1 MILCLVG
8 PSCAGKTTSAEYV
21 KEGRNAAHLEA
32 SKFVKNRYSNSTF
45 SSSLIEFVK
54 KEFDNKG
61 KETFAHPV
69 CEEISK
75 INDDEVIISGF
86 RTKQEVD
93 FIKQQFGNVLVA
105 GIYANSL
112 LRFQRKIKR
121 DNPKPEY
128 QYQDFIQKDFIEY
141 NFGIM
146 KVLDDESDTL
156 VVNEGTFNE
165 LYDLID
171 NTVVKLI
178 DLN

>member
-21 KEGRNAAHLEA
+21 REDRNVAHLEA
-32 SKFVKNRYSNSTF
+32 SEFVKNRYSSSTF

-61 KETFAHPV
+61 KETFARRV

-75 INDDEVIISGF
+75 IDDDEVIISGF

-93 FIKQQFGNVLVA
+93 FVKQQFGNVLVA

-121 DNPKPEY
+121 DNPKSEY

-156 VVNEGTFNE
+156 IVNEGTFNE

-171 NTVVKLI
+171 NTIVKLI
-178 DLN
+178 DLD